1 MAYAVSVKDP
11 LHMALGYLGFGRNSP
26 KGKNASSGPARITEP
41 MGKPAS
47 LPLLILSP
55 GQRVDLLNKERNR
68 LLNEYRHAHAKTST
82 GQMADLRKALMNVT
96 HELMR
101 RQLAVQS

>member
-1 MAYAVSVKDP
+1 MSVQSVP
-11 LHMALGYLGFGRNSP
+11 LLLVMDSGFPVFIPAFPLENGATFGSADSTGIEARLG
-26 KGKNASSGPARITEP
+26 K
-41 MGKPAS
+41 

-55 GQRVDLLNKERNR
+55 GQRVDLLHAERNR

-82 GQMADLRKALMNVT
+82 GQMGDLRKALMNVT

-101 RQLAVQS
+101 RQLAVRS